1 MHFKNKDKTISLLFI
16 PKNKCKMLKQKNF
29 LPRHS
34 HICIFGKIY
43 LNKKA
48 NYPRRDILPRNKKE
62 EW

>member
-1 MHFKNKDKTISLLFI
+1 MYFKNKGKTISLLFI
-16 PKNKCKMLKQKNF
+16 PKKCKKLKQKNF

-48 NYPRRDILPRNKKE
+48 NYPRTDILPKNKKE